1 MTDSIL
7 EQIAY
12 EYELMKD
19 ERRRSKKEKKFY
31 WKELHIIHDYI
42 RNHPYNPEREFLY
55 KIVSA
60 FWIDSWVRWTWD
72 HKRFAMPYYTK
83 NMKIYDDTSYNY
95 NEFSKK
101 YVPDLFPDEDEDG
114 SREA

>member
-1 MTDSIL
+1 
-7 EQIAY
+7 
-12 EYELMKD
+12 
-19 ERRRSKKEKKFY
+19 
-31 WKELHIIHDYI
+31 
-42 RNHPYNPEREFLY
+42 
-55 KIVSA
+55 
-60 FWIDSWVRWTWD
+60 
-72 HKRFAMPYYTK
+72 MPYYTK